1 MVDTSLD
8 LTRQIDVKKSAI
20 ECYDLVAS
28 NSVLVNGNIVA
39 TGSLTGS
46 NIISSGSISGS
57 GATVTLTAAQSGQTV
72 IMDRAAGIT
81 FTLPAPTV
89 GLVYNFY
96 VKTSVTSN
104 SYKVITDAGTT
115 LLTGTV
121 IGANTASSDAM
132 LAFSGNAS
140 THIAFTQAAASTNA
154 TGGLIGSWVR
164 FVCISPTLWLVNGII
179 NAGTTFTTPFAT
191 S

>member
-1 MVDTSLD
+1 MVDTVLD

-28 NSVLVNGNIVA
+28 NSVLVNGNITA
-39 TGSLTGS
+39 TGAITGS
-46 NIISSGSISGS
+46 NIVSGGVISGS

-72 IMDRAAGIT
+72 LMDRAAGIV
-81 FTLPAPTV
+81 FTLPTPVV
-89 GLVYNFY
+89 GLEYSFY

-121 IGANTASSDAM
+121 IGVNTASSDAL
-132 LAFSGNAS
+132 LAFSGNGS
-140 THIAFTQAAASTNA
+140 SHISVLMNSASTNA
-154 TGGLIGSWVR
+154 TGGLIGTWLR
-164 FVCISPTLWLVNGII
+164 FKCISSTLWLVNGII
-179 NAGTTFTTPFAT
+179 NAGTTFTTPFST
-191 S
+191 T